1 MRFVYLPM
9 LAVLLV
15 TYGCVLN
22 RVKKNSAGLT
32 PILGWLTGLAYF
44 LMIPLTVITLNG
56 GYKSP
61 KSYDMSDWGD
71 INLSNPNFFRSYTW
85 VWLSI
90 MLACAVAYFLCP
102 ALPEKSSNDDAAKNK
117 GLERAMLVMI
127 GLAVVDWAVMIML
140 VGGVEAFLISHWYT
154 RVEDLSEQYGTA
166 FVLFDHANEVNQ
178 VVFSAAAAL
187 YTSLGLKN
195 RTTKLG
201 FTVLILVFL
210 LAEIVMSGNRIFF
223 ALYLLAFLTSCWV
236 FNRKKILATMVLV
249 APLIALIF
257 GLWAAVRHD
266 LTDIAESTTMY
277 VKDDSVNDRVATGL
291 IGVTEGTD
299 VVLMMHVI
307 DDFGRRFDYL
317 YGSTYGRILT
327 SLVPRSLY
335 PHRPRDFT
343 VVAASLYEPG
353 ANTSLNATALGEAYA
368 NFGVCG
374 FALLP
379 IVTWIA
385 CRYTDRQTATGRS
398 NSLVSAVAFVMF
410 IWFARVTLA
419 ESLILFL
426 GAWIFIWIFRF
437 DKAPSFR
444 SQQASPRFAPIS
456 PL

>member
-1 MRFVYLPM
+1 MRFVYLPL
-9 LAVLLV
+9 LALLLI
-15 TYGCVLN
+15 TYAYVLN

-32 PILGWLTGLAYF
+32 PLLGWLTGLAFF

-71 INLSNPNFFRSYTW
+71 ISLSNPNYLRPYIW
-85 VWLSI
+85 VWLSL

-102 ALPEKSSNDDAAKNK
+102 TLPEKSSNDDAAKSK
-117 GLERAMLVMI
+117 TLERAMLVMI
-127 GLAVVDWAVMIML
+127 GLAVVDWAVMIVL
-140 VGGVEAFLISHWYT
+140 VGGIEAFLISHWYT
-154 RVEDLSEQYGTA
+154 RVEDLTEQYGTA

-178 VVFSAAAAL
+178 IAFSAAAAL

-195 RTTKLG
+195 RSTKPG
-201 FTVLILVFL
+201 FTALILVFL

-223 ALYLLAFLTSCWV
+223 ALYLLAFLMSCWV
-236 FNRKKILATMVLV
+236 FNRKKILVTMVL
-249 APLIALIF
+249 ASPLIALIF
-257 GLWAAVRHD
+257 GVWAAVRHD
-266 LTDIAESTTMY
+266 LSNIAESTTTY
-277 VKDDSVNDRVATGL
+277 VGDDSVNDRVATSL

-307 DDFGRRFDYL
+307 DDFGGRFDYL
-317 YGSTYGRILT
+317 YGSTYGRVLT
-327 SLVPRSLY
+327 SLVPRSIY

-379 IVTWIA
+379 VVTWIA
-385 CRYTDRQTATGRS
+385 CRYTDRQNRTGRG
-398 NSLVSAVAFVMF
+398 NSLASAVAFVML

-419 ESLILFL
+419 ESLLLFL
-426 GAWIFIWIFRF
+426 GAGIFIWVFGF
-437 DKAPSFR
+437 DKQLKIR
-444 SQQASPRFAPIS
+444 SQQDPAQFAPIS